1 MIKVDSISETFDNK
15 SEVSNTYLN
24 IKPKEVISDQDI
36 NAYVGKVFE
45 DARSVTEFDTYD
57 NLLYDAFDR
66 FEDEIDIDFSIS
78 EKTQALLEHFVPEK
92 WKTIND
98 TEKKGLI
105 QELSTAIGEDLGL
118 KDIPKLN
125 ISEYGD
131 AYGCYDPKDN
141 TITLN
146 SQFLSDP
153 VELVNTIAHETR
165 HAYQFMRADK
175 LETREDALF
184 KVGNDN
190 YISPIP
196 LSSGGWLNYTDYY
209 NQYVEVDARVFA
221 NKFMEAMV

>member
-1 MIKVDSISETFDNK
+1 MVKIETASENMDIKTGDIEPYKSIQPREFLSDKEMTGCIFGELEK
-15 SEVSNTYLN
+15 ASEVT
-24 IKPKEVISDQDI
+24 
-36 NAYVGKVFE
+36 
-45 DARSVTEFDTYD
+45 RFDTYD
-57 NLLYDAFDR
+57 NLLYDAFNR
-66 FEDEIDIDFSIS
+66 YEDEIDIDFSVS
-78 EKTQALLEHFVPEK
+78 EKTQAILDHFVPEK
-92 WKTIND
+92 WETMND
-98 TEKKGLI
+98 TERKGLA

-131 AYGCYDPKDN
+131 SYGGYDPKNN

-146 SQFLSDP
+146 SRFFDNP

-165 HAYQFMRADK
+165 HAYQYMRADM

-196 LSSGGWLNYTDYY
+196 LSDGGWLNFTDYY
-209 NQYVEVDARVFA
+209 NQYIEVDARVFA
-221 NKFMEAMV
+221 NKFTEAMG

>member
-1 MIKVDSISETFDNK
+1 M
-15 SEVSNTYLN
+15 
-24 IKPKEVISDQDI
+24 
-36 NAYVGKVFE
+36 
-45 DARSVTEFDTYD
+45 
-57 NLLYDAFDR
+57 
-66 FEDEIDIDFSIS
+66 
-78 EKTQALLEHFVPEK
+78 
-92 WKTIND
+92 
-98 TEKKGLI
+98 
-105 QELSTAIGEDLGL
+105 
-118 KDIPKLN
+118 N

-221 NKFMEAMV
+221 NKCMEAIV